1 MEAEVLPVE
10 AQAITRLP
18 NIRAAVT
25 HAVIPKSLNEP
36 VGLLPWCLMVRF
48 TPPAQAPASGTSSS
62 GVLPSARVTIWLGSL
77 TNGSNSRKRQT
88 PLRSS
93 ILLLDFRCSHV
104 TRSFDAAE
112 G

>member
-36 VGLLPWCLMVRF
+36 VGLLPWCLMVSL
-48 TPPAQAPASGTSSS
+48 TSPAQALASGTSSN
-62 GVLPSARVTIWLGSL
+62 GVLPSARVTIWFSSL

-104 TRSFDAAE
+104 ARSFDAAE